1 MNISNLSDYRF
12 LYGSSNRK
20 GVSHIFNEYMSF
32 DKDNIVPVSI
42 SHGVDFEHCYE
53 PMDIYSRE
61 PIHWAS
67 NTRIYERAKKIKP
80 CLLMAHPWSIIV
92 NEKDLIKGSGTLI
105 IGPPP
110 GMSNDQLLYDKIK
123 KDIASDWAI
132 LIKGGVKGSIQFW
145 KEKGV
150 KPITVGNDENN
161 RFFHDLFYL
170 LSSYRN
176 IVACT
181 FSSAAIF
188 AASIGKKIIF
198 IDGYEY
204 TNYDT
209 PEYLNIVNFESK
221 YSKYVVSEFLNGTKD
236 NVSDLARDIL
246 GFDLISQKEKAKY
259 DYLNILSSLDSP
271 IFCDT
276 QNKILLYSKIY
287 LARKLSRPS
296 FVNKSFVDLSLS
308 FKNRIIEDKKSVIV
322 KTLDEISIWTE
333 GRNESNFNVS
343 YVPHEKGVTIPGKA
357 VDGY

>member
-1 MNISNLSDYRF
+1 MNINTLSDYRF
-12 LYGSSNRK
+12 FYGSSSRK
-20 GVSHIFNEYMSF
+20 GVSHIFNEYMGF
-32 DKDNIVPVSI
+32 DKGDIVPLSI
-42 SHGVDFEHCYE
+42 SHGIDFEHCYE

-92 NEKDLIKGSGTLI
+92 NGNDLIKGSGTLI

-110 GMSNDQLLYDKIK
+110 GISNDQLLYNKVK
-123 KDIASDWAI
+123 KDITSDWSI
-132 LIKGGVKGSIQFW
+132 LIKGGVKGSMQFW

-161 RFFHDLFYL
+161 RFFYDLFYL

-176 IVACT
+176 IVVCT

-204 TNYDT
+204 TTYDNLD
-209 PEYLNIVNFESK
+209 YLDIVNFESE
-221 YSKYVVSEFLNGTKD
+221 YSKYVVSAFVNSTED

-246 GFDLISQKEKAKY
+246 GFDLLSQKSKIKN
-259 DYLNILSSLDSP
+259 DYLNLLESLSHP
-271 IFCDT
+271 VFCKT
-276 QNKILLYSKIY
+276 QNSLLLHSKIH
-287 LARKLSRPS
+287 LAKKLSRPKFINES
-296 FVNKSFVDLSLS
+296 LMDLSSS
-308 FKNRIIEDKKSVIV
+308 FRNRIVKNKKGIMV
-322 KTLDEISIWTE
+322 KTLDEISIWLE
-333 GRNESNFNVS
+333 GRNESNFSAS
-343 YVPHEKGVTIPGKA
+343 YVPYKKGVTIPGKA
-357 VDGY
+357 TDKY